1 VQSRKRKSLGQKIRY
16 DFKKFMKTPKA
27 VMRRSRRIFIEPI
40 YGPESVPDSQSSNDQ
55 KYNNL
60 TTVGEETMNEK
71 LNEYEDQNMS
81 DKLQIAPLATTSL
94 SKMEIGISDREK
106 EETISTEVF
115 RHSKSSTA
123 NTQSVSEPS
132 FQKK

>member
-1 VQSRKRKSLGQKIRY
+1 
-16 DFKKFMKTPKA
+16 MKTPKA

-55 KYNNL
+55 NYNNL